1 MNAPPARRLPALL
14 LAVLVLAAPGAA
26 LANVTRLM
34 APESR
39 ATADLGGYDRIVVLA
54 PEAALEK
61 PPKDPEDLA
70 ATQARIAER
79 GTEFADDLVRRL
91 RESGAFAEVSRA
103 PVAGRALLLRGRVL
117 RFRDANIAQRVVGL
131 FQGARLEVAFEV
143 VDNESGALL
152 GRAEADFSGGLRPG
166 SWTNLIRTM
175 DGFINGAAARLH
187 DELLVAAG
195 FRQREEV
202 GRAARQRE
210 KYQSD

>member
-1 MNAPPARRLPALL
+1 MTTFRHRPAWALL
-14 LAVLVLAAPGAA
+14 LASLVLVAPGQAA
-26 LANVTRLM
+26 ANVTRLM

-39 ATADLGGYDRIVVLA
+39 ATADLRGYDRIVVEA
-54 PEAALEK
+54 PASALEK
-61 PPKDPEDLA
+61 PPKDPEDAA
-70 ATQARIAER
+70 ATTARIAER

-91 RESGAFAEVSRA
+91 RESGAFAEVGRE
-103 PVAGRALLLRGRVL
+103 PVAGRALVLRGRVL

-143 VDNESGALL
+143 VDNETGALL

-175 DGFINGAAARLH
+175 DGFVNGAAARLH

-210 KYQSD
+210 KYRSD